1 MRTIILTGASDG
13 IGAAAARMLAERD
26 DHRLILVGRSP
37 EKTRAVAGELDLEY
51 HLADFSSLDQVRE
64 LAQALDAT
72 CERIDVLA
80 NNAGGIF
87 DGPTR
92 TTDGF
97 EKTFQVNHLAPYLL
111 TNLLIDKLLD
121 SSGSVVNTASVGAR
135 FFGEVD
141 INDLNTWREFT
152 PNRAYGNAKLANI
165 IFAKQLHRRFHHQG
179 LSAVAFH
186 PGVLATSFAGQS
198 SGMMNR
204 VYHGVLSRFLSSAET
219 GGRRLH
225 HFITGQDGR
234 DWDSGQYYGANLK
247 PARSHRQTHNLR
259 LAERHWELSAQM
271 LAVRWPDETQR

>member
-121 SSGSVVNTASVGAR
+121 SSGSVVNTASV
-135 FFGEVD
+135 
-141 INDLNTWREFT
+141 
-152 PNRAYGNAKLANI
+152 
-165 IFAKQLHRRFHHQG
+165 
-179 LSAVAFH
+179 LSLIH
-186 PGVLATSFAGQS
+186 ISEPT
-198 SGMMNR
+198 
-204 VYHGVLSRFLSSAET
+204 
-219 GGRRLH
+219 
-225 HFITGQDGR
+225 D
-234 DWDSGQYYGANLK
+234 
-247 PARSHRQTHNLR
+247 
-259 LAERHWELSAQM
+259 
-271 LAVRWPDETQR
+271 